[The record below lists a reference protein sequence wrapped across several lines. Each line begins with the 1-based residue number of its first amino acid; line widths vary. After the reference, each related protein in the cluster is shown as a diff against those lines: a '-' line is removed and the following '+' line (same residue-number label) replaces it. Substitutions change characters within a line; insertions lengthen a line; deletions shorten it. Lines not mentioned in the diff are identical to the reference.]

1 MSMPKKRSKL
11 PPKAANF
18 QVDTRLAVLLGE
30 SYTSTERALK
40 ELVDN
45 AWDADAEN
53 VWVTFPSPMTTDPII
68 IRDDGSGMTEREVRQ
83 EYLFIA
89 NDRSSRKG
97 TQTPHKRRQVKG
109 RKGVGK
115 FAGLSAAAVMEL
127 STQVRGV
134 RTSITVDRKALQEAG
149 RDIERVPLPVQI
161 ENCGVGDHGTMI
173 VLREL
178 DQNLHFPSPDKFR
191 QLLIRDYGREE
202 GFSIYVDD
210 KRLDLEDLGGTVT
223 SHTASVEELGPV
235 NLRFAVSEDKARIRG
250 AGIVIR
256 VHGKAVGRPTFFGL
270 DEAEDFPRALLG
282 KVYGEIEADGLA
294 GDLTG
299 DAAFIIEN
307 SIAHEKLRHWA
318 GPLIR
323 EQVGAVYSREM
334 QLARA
339 RLQKKIN
346 KRLATLPEH
355 KRDFADAALSKLLR
369 KYFGDSED
377 RLETVVNVV
386 LDALERDDYYD
397 VLHRIDEAQHSDVAR
412 FAEALDEFGLVDL
425 AQIAQQAQQRLRFL
439 DYLDQLATSPGTDEL
454 IMHKAIEQNL
464 WLLGND
470 YGLLAS
476 NKSLKRV
483 VMDALNKVYVGK
495 RADERPDLLI
505 ASNVLQQHVLI
516 EFKKPSVKI
525 NFDHYQQ
532 ATKYRHELGP
542 HISTAIEV
550 YVIGGKLDVNA
561 VPKDAER
568 NVKVSTYSLVIANAR
583 TQVEWLLRELS
594 VPAQ

>member
-1 MSMPKKRSKL
+1 MPTAKKKL
-11 PPKAANF
+11 PPRAANF

-53 VWVTFPSPMTTDPII
+53 VWITLPPPMTTDPII

-97 TQTPHKRRQVKG
+97 TLTPRRRRQVKG

-149 RDIERVPLPVQI
+149 RDIERVPLPVHI
-161 ENCGVGDHGTMI
+161 ENCPVEDHGTTIM
-173 VLREL
+173 LREL
-178 DQNLHFPSPDKFR
+178 DQNLHFPLPDRFR
-191 QLLIRDYGREE
+191 QILIRDYGRED
-202 GFSIYVDD
+202 GFSIYVND
-210 KRLDLEDLGGTVT
+210 KRLDLEDLGGSVT
-223 SHTASVEELGPV
+223 DHASSVEGV
-235 NLRFAVSEDKARIRG
+235 GATSLRFAVSEDKARIRG

-256 VHGKAVGRPTFFGL
+256 VLGKPVGRPTFFGL
-270 DEAEDFPRALLG
+270 DEAEDFPRSLLG

-299 DAAFIIEN
+299 DAAFIVEN
-307 SIAHEKLRHWA
+307 SIAYERLRDWA
-318 GPLIR
+318 VPLIR

-334 QLARA
+334 QLAQA
-339 RLQKKIN
+339 RLKQKIN
-346 KRLATLPEH
+346 KRLASLPEH
-355 KRDFADAALSKLLR
+355 KREFADAALSKLLK
-369 KYFGDSED
+369 KYYGDSED

-386 LDALERDDYYD
+386 LDALEKDDYFD
-397 VLHRIDEAQHSDVAR
+397 VLQRIDEAQHSDVAR
-412 FAEALDEFGLVDL
+412 FAEALDDFGLVDL
-425 AQIAQQAQQRLRFL
+425 AQIAQQARQRLRFL
-439 DYLDQLATSPGTDEL
+439 DYIDQLARDPSTDESV
-454 IMHKAIEQNL
+454 MHKMIEQNL

-476 NKSLKRV
+476 NKSLKHIV
-483 VMDALNKVYVGK
+483 TDALNQIYTGK
-495 RADERPDLLI
+495 RAHERPDLLI
-505 ASNVLQQHVLI
+505 ASNVTQQHVVI
-516 EFKKPSVKI
+516 EFKNPSI
-525 NFDHYQQ
+525 NLNFDHYQQ
-532 ATKYRHELGP
+532 ATKYRHELGTY
-542 HISTAIEV
+542 IVSAIEV
-550 YVIGGKLDVNA
+550 YVIGGTLDANA

-568 NVKVSTYSLVIANAR
+568 NVKISTYGLVIANAR
-583 TQVEWLLRELS
+583 SQVEWLLRELATS
-594 VPAQ
+594 EN